1 MAIYDPNSSQHSD
14 GSDSEVSFTL
24 KKYTA
29 KLKSGFE
36 LSIKAK
42 NLEKAKVL
50 ASRAARGNDT
60 VESVKWD
67 RNASKAK
74 NIY

>member
-1 MAIYDPNSSQHSD
+1 MR
-14 GSDSEVSFTL
+14 
-24 KKYTA
+24 KYTA

-36 LSIKAK
+36 LSIEAK
-42 NLEKAKVL
+42 NLEQAKTL
-50 ASRAARGNDT
+50 ASRAARGNDI

-74 NIY
+74 NIH